1 MSIICSVVRPRRA
14 LMAILLV
21 LAVGAPATLVVAPVP
36 AVARNA
42 APAAPTAPTS
52 ANDPAARISGL
63 GTVVAQRAA
72 ARSAAQARRDNLTRR
87 LASARQQADAAQAQT
102 DALGQA
108 AAAAAA
114 RYEQARAAL
123 SELLVDAY
131 RTSGT
136 RGTLVTMFA
145 TKSVIELAYRQ
156 QLIDRVGREQQRVIA
171 EAREARAAALAA
183 ADAARAERN
192 RLVTLVDSIT
202 HELPAADRAV
212 ADAQTSE
219 AKASFWLARWQAVAG
234 GTATRIMGPTLL
246 SGPELAEWFTGTRR
260 KARITVP
267 IAELT
272 QDFVEEGT
280 AAGVRG
286 DIAFAQSIL
295 ETGSLSF
302 PDGGQVLPTDNNFAG
317 MGACDSCATGN
328 RFPDARTGVRAL
340 MQQLRVY
347 ADPNL
352 VNSQLDPPAVNPK
365 LDQHFLK
372 GKVPTWAGL
381 THTWATADLYGDR
394 IIQIYCQILGWLTDR
409 ADI

>member
-1 MSIICSVVRPRRA
+1 MSIICSVARPRRA
-14 LMAILLV
+14 LLALV
-21 LAVGAPATLVVAPVP
+21 LAVVVGAPVVAATAPAP
-36 AVARNA
+36 AVAQTARPA
-42 APAAPTAPTS
+42 APAPTVA
-52 ANDPAARISGL
+52 DPAARVAAL
-63 GTVVAQRAA
+63 GAVVDQRAA
-72 ARSAAQARRDNLTRR
+72 AWSRAQARRDDLSRR
-87 LASARQQADAAQAQT
+87 LTTARQQADAAQAQT

-123 SELLVDAY
+123 SELLVEEY
-131 RTSGT
+131 RSSGT
-136 RGTLVTMFA
+136 HSTIVTMFA

-156 QLIDRVGREQQRVIA
+156 QLTDRIGREQERVIA
-171 EAREARAAALAA
+171 EARETRAAALAA
-183 ADAARAERN
+183 AEAARAERN
-192 RLVTLVDSIT
+192 RLVALVDSIT

-212 ADAQTSE
+212 ADAQSSE
-219 AKASFWLARWQAVAG
+219 AEAAFWLARWQAVAG

-267 IAELT
+267 IGELT

-352 VNSQLDPPAVNPK
+352 TNSMLDPPAVNPK

-409 ADI
+409 AGI